1 MGAGAKPPCPG
12 PCPGANDACGAGA
25 GAREPMALPMCA
37 MIALGSAPKKDIC
50 YLFSQYVALPA
61 SPIEPPPCVCAEG
74 WSL

>member
-1 MGAGAKPPCPG
+1 
-12 PCPGANDACGAGA
+12 
-25 GAREPMALPMCA
+25 MALPMWP